1 MSAMKRII
9 HIPST
14 KMILYTEKQLR
25 QYYRNYIRLMPK
37 KFVKIP
43 TLEEY
48 RVMFEEYWAEY
59 YEQQEGGDPSE
70 I

>member
-1 MSAMKRII
+1 
-9 HIPST
+9 
-14 KMILYTEKQLR
+14 MILYTEKQLR